1 LPEDERR
8 TTAPAWTPE
17 NPPPDRLI
25 VPLLAAIAAAGPV
38 ALNIYLPALPA
49 VQQAFAASV
58 SDVQLTLSVALLAF
72 ATSLL
77 FYGPASD
84 RFGRRP
90 VLLVGIGLFL
100 LGTLLCLVAP
110 SLGLLIAGRAIQ
122 SIGMAAGFIIS
133 RAIVSD
139 LYPTEKMARMI
150 AYLTMVM
157 VVGPTVAPFIGGLL
171 VAHYGWHSLFVAL
184 LGAGALIFWMAYG
197 MIPETRAPRETVL
210 TVGDLLRAAGSLLRR
225 PAFVGYAFQGSA
237 VFAVFIVFISITPYV
252 MVQGL
257 GRPPTE
263 YGLYYLLIAV
273 GYFLG
278 NLAVTRLHGRGT
290 RSLMAAGVSLSAL
303 SALVA
308 LGLHEAGFHHP
319 LAIFLPMFT
328 LTIGQGLTLPNVTAN
343 AVSLAPEH
351 GGTAASLLAFI
362 QQIFGAAC
370 VQWMARF
377 PVTTPRAMLVFCVG
391 ISVIA
396 CLLLL
401 PLMRQRVTTTEATAT

>member
-1 LPEDERR
+1 MVDDDDRR
-8 TTAPAWTPE
+8 KSRPWTPE

-49 VQQAFAASV
+49 VQQAFDASV

-72 ATSLL
+72 AAALL

-110 SLGLLIAGRAIQ
+110 NLELLIIGRAIQ
-122 SIGMAAGFIIS
+122 STGMAAGFIIS
-133 RAIVSD
+133 RAIVAD

-171 VAHYGWHSLFVAL
+171 VAHHGWHSLFVAL
-184 LGAGALIFWMAYG
+184 LGAGALIFWLAYG
-197 MIPETRAPRETVL
+197 MIPETRAPRETVP
-210 TVGDLLRAAGSLLRR
+210 TIGDLLRAAGSLLRR

-252 MVQGL
+252 MVRGL

-278 NLAVTRLHGRGT
+278 NLGVTHLHRRGT
-290 RSLMAAGVSLSAL
+290 RTLMAAGVSLSAI
-303 SALVA
+303 SALVT
-308 LGLHEAGFHHP
+308 LGLHVAGFNHP

-328 LTIGQGLTLPNVTAN
+328 LSIGQGLTLPNVTAN
-343 AVSLAPEH
+343 AISLAPDH
-351 GGTAASLLAFI
+351 GGTAASLLSFI

-377 PVTTPRAMLVFCVG
+377 PVDTPSAMLIFCAG
-391 ISVIA
+391 TSVIA
-396 CLLLL
+396 FVLLL
-401 PLMRQRVTTTEATAT
+401 PLLRPGAAAAARARA

>member
-1 LPEDERR
+1 LRGEDDRSNSR
-8 TTAPAWTPE
+8 AWTPE

-25 VPLLAAIAAAGPV
+25 VPLLAAVAAAGPV

-49 VQQAFAASV
+49 VQQAFDASV
-58 SDVQLTLSVALLAF
+58 TDVQLTLSVALVAF
-72 ATSLL
+72 AASLL

-90 VLLVGIGLFL
+90 VLLAGIGLFL
-100 LGTLLCLVAP
+100 LGTLLCLVART
-110 SLGLLIAGRAIQ
+110 LELLIAGRAIQ

-133 RAIVSD
+133 RAIVAD

-157 VVGPTVAPFIGGLL
+157 VVGPTIAPFIGGLL

-210 TVGDLLRAAGSLLRR
+210 TVADLLRAAGSLLRR
-225 PAFVGYAFQGSA
+225 SAFVGYAFQGAA

-252 MVQGL
+252 MVRGL

-263 YGLYYLLIAV
+263 YGLYYLLIAA

-278 NLAVTRLHGRGT
+278 NLGVTHLHRRGT
-290 RSLMAAGVSLSAL
+290 HALMAAGVSLSAF
-303 SALVA
+303 SAVVT
-308 LGLHEAGFHHP
+308 LGLHLAGFNHP
-319 LAIFLPMFT
+319 LAIFLPMFAM
-328 LTIGQGLTLPNVTAN
+328 TIGQGLTLPNVTAN
-343 AVSLAPEH
+343 AVSLAPDH
-351 GGTAASLLAFI
+351 GGTAASLLAFL
-362 QQIFGAAC
+362 QQVFGAVC

-377 PVTTPRAMLVFCVG
+377 PVSSAKAMLIFCAG
-391 ISVIA
+391 ISVLA
-396 CLLLL
+396 FLLL
-401 PLMRQRVTTTEATAT
+401 PLLRQGATPSQRTRA

>member
-1 LPEDERR
+1 LVDDDDRR
-8 TTAPAWTPE
+8 KSRPWTPE

-49 VQQAFAASV
+49 VQQAFDASV

-72 ATSLL
+72 AAALL

-110 SLGLLIAGRAIQ
+110 NLELLIIGRAIQ
-122 SIGMAAGFIIS
+122 STGMAAGFIIS
-133 RAIVSD
+133 RAIVAD

-171 VAHYGWHSLFVAL
+171 VAHHGWHSLFVAL
-184 LGAGALIFWMAYG
+184 LGAGALIFWLAYG
-197 MIPETRAPRETVL
+197 MIPETRAPRETVP
-210 TVGDLLRAAGSLLRR
+210 TIGDLLRAAGSLLRR

-252 MVQGL
+252 MVRGL

-278 NLAVTRLHGRGT
+278 NLGVTHLHRRGT
-290 RSLMAAGVSLSAL
+290 RTLMAAGVSLSAI
-303 SALVA
+303 SALVT
-308 LGLHEAGFHHP
+308 LGLHVAGFNHP

-328 LTIGQGLTLPNVTAN
+328 LSIGQGLTLPNVTAN
-343 AVSLAPEH
+343 AISLAPDH
-351 GGTAASLLAFI
+351 GGTAASLLSFI

-377 PVTTPRAMLVFCVG
+377 PVDTPSAMLIFCAG
-391 ISVIA
+391 TSVIA
-396 CLLLL
+396 FVLLL
-401 PLMRQRVTTTEATAT
+401 PLLRPGAAAAARARA